1 MANIMAWVYQMMGA
15 DVTQPL
21 RVFRNGPG
29 PNENMVFNAVLT
41 RTRFARGMQR
51 AIREYAEFS
60 HRTIE
65 GFYWTSVSTIRL
77 IVSILR
83 LSCFA
88 MSQTHHFG
96 SRGRRLTKLR
106 AYLERT
112 SPFTSMVTTPRPL
125 EMRLGIGNES
135 SGVAKRL
142 PVDLARC

>member
-29 PNENMVFNAVLT
+29 PNENLVFNAVLT

-77 IVSILR
+77 IVRFSVFR
-83 LSCFA
+83 V
-88 MSQTHHFG
+88 SQCPK
-96 SRGRRLTKLR
+96 RI
-106 AYLERT
+106 T
-112 SPFTSMVTTPRPL
+112 S
-125 EMRLGIGNES
+125 G
-135 SGVAKRL
+135 
-142 PVDLARC
+142 PVVDD